1 MTQWQ
6 QPRLIEVHYPTTIAD
21 VRDRDRWMM
30 VMMLDNRLNA
40 RDQIILVRLAL
51 HLNLKTGRCDPS
63 VGLLASETSIDGR
76 DAERQARRSLAKGEE
91 TGWIRRSFRF
101 GGDTRKQSQTNNYA
115 LTIPSDIATGLYCP
129 IGQAERPDKNKPS
142 DRTKS
147 AKATGLQSP
156 ANSESRT
163 ENRTENLETD
173 LASEEE
179 RAKQGKEARDFKN
192 PLSGLRPPLPPERW
206 WKERTEAQATL
217 DLYRAKALAANGGG
231 GGLIAGSSMGSDGP

>member
-1 MTQWQ
+1 FSHQPQGRFAVRRQRAGRGGRGEPRFAIWLPAQCPAESALTRSPRKSRHATWRSHRRHHGVVMTQWQ

-91 TGWIRRSFRF
+91 TRWIRVRVLV
-101 GGDTRKQSQTNNYA
+101 GCNTR
-115 LTIPSDIATGLYCP
+115 
-129 IGQAERPDKNKPS
+129 
-142 DRTKS
+142 
-147 AKATGLQSP
+147 
-156 ANSESRT
+156 
-163 ENRTENLETD
+163 
-173 LASEEE
+173 
-179 RAKQGKEARDFKN
+179 
-192 PLSGLRPPLPPERW
+192 
-206 WKERTEAQATL
+206 
-217 DLYRAKALAANGGG
+217 
-231 GGLIAGSSMGSDGP
+231 